1 MIHPV
6 ETTEVTATG
15 TATTGNGKLMGGI
28 LTAGSGAAATV
39 TLYDNTA
46 ASGTVLRAVN
56 APAGESKS
64 LDLAAG
70 RHPLRRG
77 APRGPHRGR
86 REALPRFLGAR
97 SWRTEGPRRSHWPP
111 QRPGRRTAR
120 ARPST
125 SGGSPTLDF
134 DIEAGPADDA
144 LGYIHTEPAQ
154 ITGTGKTL
162 VKLTNLGK
170 WFRLSWDIGGSS
182 PSFTFEAKLA
192 VKT

>member
-64 LDLAAG
+64 LDLAPGGIRFGVGLHAVLTGAG
-70 RHPLRRG
+70 AKLY
-77 APRGPHRGR
+77 
-86 REALPRFLGAR
+86 
-97 SWRTEGPRRSHWPP
+97 
-111 QRPGRRTAR
+111 
-120 ARPST
+120 
-125 SGGSPTLDF
+125 LDF
-134 DIEAGPADDA
+134 
-144 LGYIHTEPAQ
+144 
-154 ITGTGKTL
+154 
-162 VKLTNLGK
+162 
-170 WFRLSWDIGGSS
+170 
-182 PSFTFEAKLA
+182 
-192 VKT
+192 